1 MSEINYKQ
9 LLQHVKAFIFD
20 VDGVLTDGK
29 LHISESGELLRQ
41 MNVKDG
47 YALKHALNKGYKICI
62 ISGGKNPAVKSRLVG
77 LGITDVYLGKESKM
91 ESLKEFSEK
100 YNIPLLNMVYM
111 GDDIPDLPVMKVV
124 GLAVCPQNAVPEI
137 KQISHYVSHR
147 NGGDACVRDI
157 IEQVLK
163 VQNNWL

>member
-1 MSEINYKQ
+1 MSEINYKP
-9 LLQHVKAFIFD
+9 LLNYIKAFIFD

-62 ISGGKNPAVKSRLVG
+62 ISGGNNPAVKTRLEG
-77 LGITDVYLGKESKM
+77 LGVTDVYLGKEDKM
-91 ESLKEFSEK
+91 DSLRDFSDK
-100 YNIPLLNMVYM
+100 YKIPFKNMAYM
-111 GDDIPDLPVMKVV
+111 GDDIPDLPVMKVA
-124 GLAVCPQNAVPEI
+124 GLATCPQNAVAEV
-137 KQISHYVSHR
+137 KLISHYVSHK
-147 NGGDACVRDI
+147 NGGDACVRDL

>member
-1 MSEINYKQ
+1 MSETNYKQ
-9 LLQHVKAFIFD
+9 LLNNVKAFIFD

-29 LHISESGELLRQ
+29 LHISEKGELLRQ

-47 YALKHALNKGYKICI
+47 YALKHALIKGYKICI
-62 ISGGKNPAVKSRLVG
+62 ISGGKNPAVKSRLEG
-77 LGITDVYLGKESKM
+77 LGITDIHLGINDKIV
-91 ESLKEFSEK
+91 SLNEFSDE
-100 YNIPLLNMVYM
+100 YGVPFESMCYM

-124 GLAVCPQNAVPEI
+124 GLATCPQDAVPEV
-137 KQISHYVSHR
+137 KAVSHYVSHR
-147 NGGDACVRDI
+147 NGGETCVRDI